1 MLLSRTVPLG
11 TLGSSPAHPRGPH
24 TPTKRTNTPPAP
36 MVHPRGPYTP
46 ISLPRPKRQPVKP
59 SVQSWACTM
68 SSTLAHPL
76 VSKKLPQ
83 LIWQGNHEV
92 NFNLFDFFPYPL

>member
-1 MLLSRTVPLG
+1 MSRTAPLG
-11 TLGSSPAHPRGPH
+11 TLGSFPAHPRGPYR
-24 TPTKRTNTPPAP
+24 PTRRTSTPPAP

-46 ISLPRPKRQPVKP
+46 TSLLGPKRQPVKP

-83 LIWQGNHEV
+83 LIWQGNHQV
-92 NFNLFDFFPYPL
+92 NFDLFDFFPYPL

>member
-1 MLLSRTVPLG
+1 MSRITPLR

-24 TPTKRTNTPPAP
+24 RPTRRTSTPLAP
-36 MVHPRGPYTP
+36 MVHPRGPYT
-46 ISLPRPKRQPVKP
+46 STNLPGPKRQLLKP
-59 SVQSWACTM
+59 FVQSWACTM

-83 LIWQGNHEV
+83 LIWQGNYQV
-92 NFNLFDFFPYPL
+92 NFDLFDFFPYPL

>member
-1 MLLSRTVPLG
+1 MSRTTPLG

-24 TPTKRTNTPPAP
+24 RPTRSSSTPPAP
-36 MVHPRGPYTP
+36 MVHPRGPHTATT
-46 ISLPRPKRQPVKP
+46 LPGPKRQPARP

-68 SSTLAHPL
+68 SSILARHL

-83 LIWQGNHEV
+83 PIWQGNHQV
-92 NFNLFDFFPYPL
+92 NFDLLDFFPYPM